1 MVSVVLLASALLCWP
16 ASPWTVQTSVPRRGF
31 GAGVAFSRS
40 VLLGWFGVAVAVLV
54 TGSLVVIAGVAGG
67 IAAVCGCWTL
77 RVLARQQRAA
87 RRRRRALTD
96 ILAAVRT
103 FARELHAG
111 AVPAV
116 AADNGGAVSAGDGA
130 TVLRALLHVMRADL
144 RAETPRSPE
153 PGVAARPVGM
163 AAYAV
168 SSGLAPTVGSAQ
180 LGPLHHRRRNA
191 DGDGPGL
198 VGLGANPAGESLKR
212 LGTGWMLSR
221 RHGVAF
227 TPLIDA
233 LAEEI
238 AQVLISDARRAGEVA
253 GPRMSG
259 YVMAGLPV
267 MGLLLGAG
275 MGADPVG
282 VLLGT
287 SIGRVLLVVGVVLT
301 CAGLLWSARIV
312 AR

>member
-16 ASPWTVQTSVPRRGF
+16 ASPWTVQTPVPRGGF
-31 GAGVAFSRS
+31 GAADAFSRP
-40 VLLGWFGVAVAVLV
+40 VLLGWVGVAVAVLV
-54 TGSLVVIAGVAGG
+54 TGSLVVLAGVAGG
-67 IAAVCGCWTL
+67 VASLCGCWTL
-77 RVLARQQRAA
+77 TVLTRQHFAA

-96 ILAAVRT
+96 ILAAART

-111 AVPAV
+111 AAPAV
-116 AADNGGAVSAGDGA
+116 AADNGCAVSAGDGA
-130 TVLRALLHVMRADL
+130 AVLRALSQLMRADL
-144 RAETPRSPE
+144 RAETPRSTE
-153 PGVAARPVGM
+153 PGVAARPVGT
-163 AAYAV
+163 AV
-168 SSGLAPTVGSAQ
+168 SAVSPARAPAVGPAQVGPWQDRRRIADGDAPTV
-180 LGPLHHRRRNA
+180 
-191 DGDGPGL
+191 D
-198 VGLGANPAGESLKR
+198 GLGANPAGESLKR
-212 LGTGWMLSR
+212 LGTGWLLSR

-238 AQVLISDARRAGEVA
+238 AQVLIGDARRAGEVA

-301 CAGLLWSARIV
+301 CVGLLWSARIV